1 MSDHPTPTALTL
13 AEGLHDDE
21 IHVWSMR
28 YERAGGRAPLRRLL
42 AVYLDLRAEDVT
54 LVDTVHGRPE
64 LHGAHRGRLR
74 FNWSHSAD
82 RALVAIA
89 RSVQPG
95 IDLEHRPR
103 RADRNVLALAQRFF
117 APVEA
122 DALGALP
129 ADERAAAFLRLWTV
143 KEAVLKAQGRGLAYG
158 LHRVVVDLGGS
169 ATARVHL
176 DADSVAAWQV
186 RELTLDPDWVAA
198 LAWRGPSMAVRWC
211 GQAR

>member
-1 MSDHPTPTALTL
+1 MSDYPTPTALTL
-13 AEGLHDDE
+13 AEGLRDDE
-21 IHVWSMR
+21 IHVWSMH
-28 YERAGGRAPLRRLL
+28 YERTGGRQPLCRLL
-42 AVYLDLRAEDVT
+42 AVYLGVHTEDVT
-54 LVDTVHGRPE
+54 LAQTVHGRPE
-64 LHGAHRGRLR
+64 LHGVHRGRLR

-103 RADRNVLALAQRFF
+103 RAGRNVLALARRFF
-117 APVEA
+117 APAEA
-122 DALGALP
+122 DALGSLP

-158 LHRVVVDLGGS
+158 LHRVVVHLDRS
-169 ATARVHL
+169 AAARAHL
-176 DADSVAAWQV
+176 DADSAGAWQV
-186 RELTLDPDWVAA
+186 RELALDPDWVAA
-198 LAWRGPSMAVRWC
+198 LAWRGPAMAVRWC

>member
-1 MSDHPTPTALTL
+1 MSDHSTPTALTL
-13 AEGLHDDE
+13 AEGLRDDE

-28 YERAGGRAPLRRLL
+28 YERAGGRVPLRRLL
-42 AVYLDLRAEDVT
+42 AGYLDVRAEDVT
-54 LVDTVHGRPE
+54 LADTVHGRPE
-64 LHGAHRGRLR
+64 LHGTHRDRLR

-103 RADRNVLALAQRFF
+103 RAGRNVLALAQRFF
-117 APVEA
+117 APAEA

-158 LHRVVVDLGGS
+158 LHRVVVQLDGS
-169 ATARVHL
+169 AATRAHL
-176 DADSVAAWQV
+176 DADSVGAWQV
-186 RELTLDPDWVAA
+186 RELALDPHWVAA

-211 GQAR
+211 GQAG